1 MCLPVTKMRFLFL
14 RDPLFLFSVALYLF
28 NRGFLKAHFPQD
40 QFLHGYLTDVLC
52 LPVWVPFMVWGMR
65 KFGLRDE
72 SPPRWSE
79 ILVPLVFWSL
89 MFEFWLPQTTVFGR
103 FAPGDPFDIM
113 AYTVGGILAFG
124 IWKIIYH
131 RRWNLAAS
139 R

>member
-1 MCLPVTKMRFLFL
+1 MRFLFL
-14 RDPLFLFSVALYLF
+14 RDPLFLGSVALYFL
-28 NRGFLKAHFPQD
+28 NRGFLKAEFPENL
-40 QFLHGYLTDVLC
+40 FLHGYLTDVLC

-65 KFGLRDE
+65 KLGLRDE

-103 FAPGDPFDIM
+103 FSRGDPFDIM
-113 AYTVGGILAFG
+113 AYAAGGIAAFLV
-124 IWKIIYH
+124 WKLFYG
-131 RRWNLAAS
+131 RVWNLAAS